1 MFVFFNARNA
11 RIKLT
16 IDDDVKGYYDDADE
30 LYNAFVE
37 YGVTLDDDLLFS
49 SDVDFASEE
58 GFATDDCAH
67 AIIDAAVAQLK

>member
-16 IDDDVKGYYDDADE
+16 IEDDVVGYYDDADE

-37 YGVTLDDDLLFS
+37 YGVTLDDSLLFS

-58 GFATDDCAH
+58 GFATDACAH
-67 AIIDAAVAQLK
+67 KIIDAAVAQLK

>member
-16 IDDDVKGYYDDADE
+16 IEDDVVGYYDDADK
-30 LYNAFVE
+30 LYDAFVAH
-37 YGVTLDDDLLFS
+37 GVTLDDDLLFS

-67 AIIDAAVAQLK
+67 KIIDAAVAQLK

>member
-1 MFVFFNARNA
+1 MFVFFNARNT

-67 AIIDAAVAQLK
+67 KIIDAAVAQLK

>member
-16 IDDDVKGYYDDADE
+16 IEDDVVGYYDDADE

-37 YGVTLDDDLLFS
+37 YGVTLDDSLLFS

-58 GFATDDCAH
+58 GFASDDGAH
-67 AIIDAAVAQLK
+67 KIIDAAIAQLK

>member
-11 RIKLT
+11 RIKLS
-16 IDDDVKGYYDDADE
+16 IDSDVVGYYDDADE

-58 GFATDDCAH
+58 GFATDACAH
-67 AIIDAAVAQLK
+67 KIIDAAVAQLK

>member
-16 IDDDVKGYYDDADE
+16 IEDDVVGYYDDADE

-37 YGVTLDDDLLFS
+37 YGVTLDDSLLFS

-58 GFATDDCAH
+58 GFATDGCAH
-67 AIIDAAVAQLK
+67 KIIDAAVAQLK

>member
-1 MFVFFNARNA
+1 MFVFFNADAA
-11 RIKLT
+11 RIKLS
-16 IDDDVKGYYDDADE
+16 IDSDVVGYYDDADE

-37 YGVTLDDDLLFS
+37 YGVTLDDSLLFS

-58 GFATDDCAH
+58 GFATDDGAH

>member
-16 IDDDVKGYYDDADE
+16 IEDDVVGYYDDADE

-37 YGVTLDDDLLFS
+37 YGVTLDDSLLFS

-58 GFATDDCAH
+58 GFASDDGAH
-67 AIIDAAVAQLK
+67 AIIDAAIAQLK